1 MNRIIQTFEIHPF
14 VALGMICVDM
24 MLFAPDATGIGWLIS
39 CIVSAAL
46 TIPCILIQ
54 KYAYHDNWGTAIGK
68 GMIIGILTAIPT
80 PLPAAITTTGGVLGT
95 VGTIKGMITTN
106 NRENNESEL

>member
-1 MNRIIQTFEIHPF
+1 MNRLIQTFGLHPL

-39 CIVSAAL
+39 CIVAAVL

-54 KYAYHDNWGTAIGK
+54 KYAYKDNWGTAIGK
-68 GMIIGILTAIPT
+68 GMLVGILTAIPT
-80 PLPAAITTTGGVLGT
+80 PLPAAITATGGVLGT
-95 VGTIKGMITTN
+95 IGTIKGMITTSSKVDK
-106 NRENNESEL
+106 ESE